1 MSATSPQERIRSL
14 LLALKLKTI
23 ALHLDAQLDAAL
35 ANNTPAPDFIENLL
49 ELEFNELT
57 QRRIERRITQSR
69 LPERK
74 TLDDF
79 DFDFQTGVDRRQI
92 MTLASLDFVN
102 RGQGLVLGGHSGTGK
117 SHIAKALLLIGCR
130 QNLRCRYTT
139 AADMLIDLKSGLVDD
154 SLEKKLKQYIAPE
167 LLCID
172 ELGFDRLEQD
182 DTRLAALF
190 FKVIDGRYGR
200 KSTVLTMNMDFKALG
215 AYLGDPVITAALVD
229 RLVHHAT
236 IVRIEGPSWR
246 MQQSKI
252 LNQVPSDSSD
262 PADTKE

>member
-1 MSATSPQERIRSL
+1 MSSASTQERIRSL

-23 ALHLDAQLDAAL
+23 AFHLDAQLDAAL
-35 ANNTPAPDFIENLL
+35 ADNIPAPVFLENLL

-57 QRRIERRITQSR
+57 QRRIERRIRASR

-79 DFDFQTGVDRRQI
+79 DFDFQTGIDRRQI

-102 RGQGLVLGGHSGTGK
+102 RGQSLVLGGHSGTGK

-139 AADMLIDLKSGLVDD
+139 AADMLIDLRSGLVDD
-154 SLEKKLKQYIAPE
+154 TLGEKLKRYLAPE

-182 DTRLAALF
+182 ETRLAALF
-190 FKVIDGRYGR
+190 FKVIDGRYGQ

-236 IVRIEGPSWR
+236 IIRIEGPSWR
-246 MQQSKI
+246 MHQSKI
-252 LNQVPSDSSD
+252 LNQS
-262 PADTKE
+262 PADTSQLKDTKE

>member
-1 MSATSPQERIRSL
+1 MSPASPQERIRSH

-35 ANNTPAPDFIENLL
+35 VNNTPAPEFLENLL

-79 DFDFQTGVDRRQI
+79 DFGFQTGIDRRQI
-92 MTLASLDFVN
+92 MTLASLDFVT
-102 RGQGLVLGGHSGTGK
+102 RGQSLVLGGHSGTGK

-139 AADMLIDLKSGLVDD
+139 AADMLIDLKSGIVDD
-154 SLEKKLKQYIAPE
+154 SLEKKLKRYIAPE

-172 ELGFDRLEQD
+172 ELGFDRLE
-182 DTRLAALF
+182 
-190 FKVIDGRYGR
+190 
-200 KSTVLTMNMDFKALG
+200 
-215 AYLGDPVITAALVD
+215 
-229 RLVHHAT
+229 
-236 IVRIEGPSWR
+236 
-246 MQQSKI
+246 
-252 LNQVPSDSSD
+252 
-262 PADTKE
+262 